1 MAKMGKKR
9 KRVIIIVVVIALIL
23 AGGAGTVAAVKFGG
37 GDPVNVYSMWNIAMD
52 GYWGDVSETE
62 GLVRTDNMQS
72 VYISGTQQVV
82 EVLVT
87 EGQTVKEGDV
97 LAVFDTTLSD
107 IELERQRLTVEKTEL
122 MLNQAKKDLNV
133 INGYKPY
140 VPPAPEPEPEPE
152 ELEPMALPF
161 KEGGQGTEEK
171 PFVYLWNDDCWYT
184 ESFINSV
191 LPLEIAPVVPETPE
205 TPETPEVPETPENP
219 EDSETPE
226 TSDEPEAQTETEGE
240 GETPETPETP
250 EVPETPE
257 SPEVPENPDALETPE
272 TPESP
277 ETPETPE
284 TPEDPETP
292 ENPTEP
298 EKPEEPKPEEKPTY
312 KNSSVWVV
320 FEVRES
326 DNTEGELIR
335 YWGIRFTRNTD
346 GSYKF
351 AMYQP
356 DPDYNKSEDEEEE
369 PEPEISYPTGPQ
381 YTASEIAQM
390 RAQKQREIRDLELQL
405 RVEKVKYEKLK
416 LELESGVIYAKLDGT
431 VKTVANPDEAQ
442 MYGTPFIVVSGGG
455 GYYIQGTLSEL
466 ELDTIHVGQTVT
478 VISWMNYAEIEG
490 EIVDIS
496 TFPTTDGYNWSNGN
510 QNVSF
515 YPFTVFVSEDAA
527 LQENEYVS
535 IQYSPAET
543 GSGIY
548 LEMPFVVTENSKSYV
563 YVADAEGKLE
573 KREVTTGKS
582 LWGSYIEIT
591 SGLTMDDLIAFPYGK
606 DIKEGADTVEAG
618 IEELYSATY

>member
-1 MAKMGKKR
+1 MAKTGKKR
-9 KRVIIIVVVIALIL
+9 RSVIIIIVVAAFIIA
-23 AGGAGTVAAVKFGG
+23 AGAGTVAAIKFGG
-37 GDPVNVYSMWNIAMD
+37 GDPVNVYSMYNIAMD

-107 IELERQRLTVEKTEL
+107 IELERQRLTVDKTEL
-122 MLNQAKKDLNV
+122 MLEQAKKDLKV
-133 INGYKPY
+133 INGYVPY
-140 VPPAPEPEPEPE
+140 VPPAPEPEPEPD

-184 ESFINSV
+184 ESFINSI
-191 LPLEIAPVVPETPE
+191 LPLETAPVVPE
-205 TPETPEVPETPENP
+205 VP
-219 EDSETPE
+219 
-226 TSDEPEAQTETEGE
+226 
-240 GETPETPETP
+240 
-250 EVPETPE
+250 
-257 SPEVPENPDALETPE
+257 ETPE

-284 TPEDPETP
+284 TPDASETPEVPETQTETGDETGSETPEVPETPDTPNTPDVPTEPETP
-292 ENPTEP
+292 EDTEP
-298 EKPEEPKPEEKPTY
+298 ETSPTY
-312 KNSSVWVV
+312 KTSSVWVV

-326 DNTEGELIR
+326 DNTEGALIR

-351 AMYQP
+351 AVYEP
-356 DPDYNKSEDEEEE
+356 DPDYNKSEEEEE
-369 PEPEISYPTGPQ
+369 ETQPEVSYPTGPQ

-390 RAQKQREIRDLELQL
+390 RAQKQQEIRDLELQL

-416 LELESGVIYAKLDGT
+416 LELESGVVYAKLDGT

-466 ELDTIHVGQTVT
+466 ELDTIHIGQTVT

-496 TFPTTDGYNWSNGN
+496 KFPTTDGYNWSNGN

-548 LEMPFVVTENSKSYV
+548 LELPFVVTENSKSYV

-573 KREVTTGKS
+573 KREVATGKS

-591 SGLTMDDLIAFPYGK
+591 SGLTMEDLIAFPYGK
-606 DIKEGADTVEAG
+606 DVKEGAEVVEAG
-618 IEELYSATY
+618 IEELYSSMY

>member
-1 MAKMGKKR
+1 MAKTGKKR
-9 KRVIIIVVVIALIL
+9 RSVIIIIVVIALIL
-23 AGGAGTVAAVKFGG
+23 AGGAGAVAAVKFGG
-37 GDPVNVYSMWNIAMD
+37 GDPVNVYSMMNIAMD

-107 IELERQRLTVEKTEL
+107 IELERQRLTVEKTDL

-205 TPETPEVPETPENP
+205 TPEVPENP
-219 EDSETPE
+219 EIPE
-226 TSDEPEAQTETEGE
+226 NPDVPEAQTETEGDGE
-240 GETPETPETP
+240 TTETPETPETP
-250 EVPETPE
+250 DT
-257 SPEVPENPDALETPE
+257 
-272 TPESP
+272 
-277 ETPETPE
+277 
-284 TPEDPETP
+284 PETP
-292 ENPTEP
+292 ENPDLPTDP
-298 EKPEEPKPEEKPTY
+298 ETPEEPKPEEKPTC

-320 FEVRES
+320 FEIREY
-326 DNTEGELIR
+326 DNTEGALIK

-346 GSYKF
+346 GTFKF
-351 AMYQP
+351 AMYEP
-356 DPDYNKSEDEEEE
+356 DPDYNKSEDGEEE

-515 YPFTVFVSEDAA
+515 YPFTVFVNEDAA

-591 SGLTMDDLIAFPYGK
+591 SGLTMDDFIAFPYGK
-606 DIKEGADTVEAG
+606 DIKEGAETVEAG
-618 IEELYSATY
+618 IEELYSSTY